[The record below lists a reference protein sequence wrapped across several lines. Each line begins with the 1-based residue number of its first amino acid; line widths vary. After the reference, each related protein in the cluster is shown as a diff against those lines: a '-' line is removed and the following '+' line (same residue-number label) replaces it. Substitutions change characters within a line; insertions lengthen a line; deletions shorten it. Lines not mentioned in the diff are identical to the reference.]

1 MSRVIVIEFVSID
14 GVMQDPD
21 GREGF
26 DRGGWAFRY
35 GPEAVAGDKFK
46 LGELFDTG
54 ALLVGRRT
62 WQLFAQIWPSRD
74 DAFST
79 KMNTIPKLVASRTL
93 TDLDEWQNSSLL
105 QRDLLAEVAARK
117 ATQDLIVV
125 GSASVAKTLIAHD
138 LVDVF
143 RLLVF
148 PLVIAGG
155 TRLFEDGTPVELRL
169 ISTEQAGAAAL
180 LIYQRASAAQNARRL
195 RTAEGEPRTR
205 ARLSY
210 GVPRNA
216 STSPANSA

>member
-1 MSRVIVIEFVSID
+1 MGGVVVIEFVSID

-21 GREGF
+21 GRGGF

-46 LGELFDTG
+46 LGELLDTG
-54 ALLVGRRT
+54 ALLLGRQT
-62 WQLFAQIWPSRD
+62 WQLFAEIWPSRD
-74 DAFST
+74 DPFST

-93 TDLDEWQNSSLL
+93 TRVDEWQNSNLF

-117 ATQDLIVV
+117 ATQDLIVA

-138 LVDVF
+138 LVDEF

-148 PLVIAGG
+148 PLVIGTG
-155 TRLFEDGTPVELRL
+155 TRLFEDGTPVELQL

-180 LIYQRASAAQNARRL
+180 LVYQRARAA
-195 RTAEGEPRTR
+195 
-205 ARLSY
+205 
-210 GVPRNA
+210 
-216 STSPANSA
+216 

>member
-1 MSRVIVIEFVSID
+1 MGRVIVIEFVSVD

-35 GPEAVAGDKFK
+35 GPEAVAGD
-46 LGELFDTG
+46 
-54 ALLVGRRT
+54 
-62 WQLFAQIWPSRD
+62 

-79 KMNTIPKLVASRTL
+79 NMNTIPKLVASRTL
-93 TDLDEWQNSSLL
+93 TRVDEWQKSNLL

-138 LVDVF
+138 LVDEF

-148 PLVIAGG
+148 PLVIGTG
-155 TRLFEDGTPVELRL
+155 TRLFEDGTPVDLQL
-169 ISTEQAGAAAL
+169 ISTEQTGAAARL
-180 LIYQRASAAQNARRL
+180 VYQRASAA
-195 RTAEGEPRTR
+195 
-205 ARLSY
+205 
-210 GVPRNA
+210 
-216 STSPANSA
+216 